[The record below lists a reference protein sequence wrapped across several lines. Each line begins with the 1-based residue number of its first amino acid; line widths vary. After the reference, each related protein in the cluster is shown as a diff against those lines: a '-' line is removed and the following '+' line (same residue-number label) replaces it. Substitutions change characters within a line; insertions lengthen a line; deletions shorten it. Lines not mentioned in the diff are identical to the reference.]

1 MQTALRQE
9 DIKALEQTRQR
20 LFQLTNSIDSLRTK
34 VLRTAPLPEWSSL
47 QTSASI
53 LAGNVK
59 TLIDHLSAHSDLF
72 YHTVVYPQ
80 TNYPGRTQEGLLG
93 QLLRKKLEP
102 QVESWVDEGRAIS
115 VERENSA
122 TEDLDEL
129 WKWAGDWIGTRVAKY
144 AMEENDD
151 MYTMEEREMGT
162 ENVNTGLKRKF
173 DEDESD
179 EDEDEDMDGGEGT
192 LGVTAARRTSMGQM
206 EYEMSGVSK
215 LRAGNAKAKS
225 VEEILK
231 FATSGFDLDDAG
243 KR

>member
-1 MQTALRQE
+1 MQTTLRQE
-9 DIKALEQTRQR
+9 DIKTLEQTRQR
-20 LFQLTNSIDSLRTK
+20 LFQLTNSIESLRTK

-59 TLIDHLSAHSDLF
+59 TLIDHLSAHSDIF

-93 QLLRKKLEP
+93 QLLRKKWEP
-102 QVESWVDEGRAIS
+102 QVEGWVDEGRAIS
-115 VERENSA
+115 AEKAGSEA
-122 TEDLDEL
+122 EDLGEL
-129 WKWAGDWIGTRVAKY
+129 WKWAGDWIGDRVAKY

-151 MYTMEEREMGT
+151 MYTMEEREIGI
-162 ENVNTGLKRKF
+162 ENVNTGLRRKF

-179 EDEDEDMDGGEGT
+179 EDEDEDMEDENGT

-206 EYEMSGVSK
+206 EYEMSGVPK
-215 LRAGNAKAKS
+215 PKAGNAKAKS
-225 VEEILK
+225 VEEILR
-231 FATSGFDLDDAG
+231 FATSGFDAD
-243 KR
+243 